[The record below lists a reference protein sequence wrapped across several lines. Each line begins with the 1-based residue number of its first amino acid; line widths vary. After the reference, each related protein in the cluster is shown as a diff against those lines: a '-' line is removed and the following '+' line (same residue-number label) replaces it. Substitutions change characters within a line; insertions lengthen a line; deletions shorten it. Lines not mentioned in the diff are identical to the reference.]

1 MEIVNQNQQELKM
14 GVYKHYNGNLYL
26 VIGLAK
32 NSETLEDLVVY
43 IPLYT
48 PEEVLS
54 RMWVRPLE
62 MFLSDTEWEGK
73 TVKRFTYHG
82 QR

>member
-1 MEIVNQNQQELKM
+1 M
-14 GVYKHYNGNLYL
+14 GVYKHYKGNLYL

-73 TVKRFTYHG
+73 TVKRFTYVG
-82 QR
+82 VR

>member
-1 MEIVNQNQQELKM
+1 MEELKM
-14 GVYKHYNGNLYL
+14 GVYKHYKGNLYL

-73 TVKRFTYHG
+73 TVKRFTYVG
-82 QR
+82 VR